1 VVAVDHVSVG
11 HVERRKV
18 RIGILGAGA
27 MGRMH
32 ATAYASMPDVEI
44 AGVFSRVGERARSV
58 ADLCNTGPVASP
70 EVLIEDTGVDAIDVC
85 LPTAMHHAAV
95 ISALERGKHVF
106 CETPMALRL
115 DEAQAMAAA
124 ARRAGRLLQV
134 GLLMRSV
141 AAYRH
146 VKEVTSSGAQGRLL
160 SLSTWRLG
168 SYLRRGAPDHY
179 GDPTTEL
186 MTFDFD
192 FAQWLM
198 GRPAR
203 VAAAGSGEVAAL
215 LSYSDGRHATISASG
230 LMPPG
235 FPFTVGFRALFEG
248 ACFELQTVFEKGPP
262 RSVFTVSDGTAI
274 RRPIELQDR
283 NPYEIELQR
292 FIDCIQD
299 KADPALLD
307 AERAVEALTLSL
319 AAQRA
324 LAEGQPVA
332 V

>member
-1 VVAVDHVSVG
+1 
-11 HVERRKV
+11 
-18 RIGILGAGA
+18 
-27 MGRMH
+27 MH
-32 ATAYASMPDVEI
+32 AAAYADMKDVEV
-44 AGVFSRVGERARSV
+44 AGVFSRVGERARS
-58 ADLCNTGPVASP
+58 AAELCNAEPVTNPDA
-70 EVLIEDTGVDAIDVC
+70 LIADAGVDAVDVC
-85 LPTAMHHAAV
+85 LPTAMHRETIIA
-95 ISALERGKHVF
+95 ALERGKHVF

-115 DEAQAMAAA
+115 DEARAMVAQ
-124 ARRAGRLLQV
+124 ARRANRLLQV

-141 AAYRH
+141 APYRH
-146 VKEVTSSGAQGRLL
+146 VKDIAASGVQGRLVG
-160 SLSTWRLG
+160 LSTWRLA

-192 FAQWLM
+192 FAHWLM

-203 VAAAGSGEVAAL
+203 VAAAGSGEVTAL
-215 LSYSDGRHATISASG
+215 LSYADGRNATVSASG
-230 LMPPG
+230 LMPVG

-262 RSVFTVSDGTAI
+262 RSVFTICEGTAAP
-274 RRPIELQDR
+274 RPVQLQDGNPYAIELR
-283 NPYEIELQR
+283 R
-292 FIDCIQD
+292 FIDCIRG

-307 AERAVEALTLSL
+307 AAHAIEALTLSL
-319 AAQRA
+319 ATQRA